1 MIDRYGRK
9 ISYLRV
15 SVTDRCNLRC
25 RYCMPED
32 GIELL
37 KHSDIMS
44 FEEITGLTRT
54 AVSMG
59 ITKVKLTGGEPL
71 VRKGIV
77 KLVESIGAIE
87 GIEDFGMTTN
97 GTLLAQYARD
107 LAEAGLKRVNIS
119 LDTINTDRYRELTR
133 YGCLDDVFKGIDA
146 AQKAG
151 LCPIKLNCVVGQFLD
166 ASDADDVK
174 EFGKSKNLEVRII
187 RQMCFETGYFLKV
200 EGGNGGDCPRCTR
213 LRLSSDGKIYPCL
226 FSDISFNV
234 RKLGARTAL
243 EQAAAHKP
251 EAGGPCA
258 NHLMH
263 RMGG

>member
-9 ISYLRV
+9 INYLRI

-25 RYCMPED
+25 RYCMPEE
-32 GIELL
+32 GIKLL

-44 FEEITGLTRT
+44 FEEIVELTKT
-54 AVSMG
+54 AVAMG

-71 VRKGIV
+71 VRKGIT
-77 KLVESIGAIE
+77 KLVESIAAIE

-97 GTLLAQYARD
+97 GTLLAQYAHD

-119 LDTINTDRYRELTR
+119 LDTINADRYKELTR
-133 YGCLDDVFKGIDA
+133 CGSLDDVFKGIEA

-151 LCPIKLNCVVGQFLD
+151 FNPIKLNCVVGKFSNTSGEQE
-166 ASDADDVK
+166 VK
-174 EFGKSKNLEVRII
+174 EFGKAKGLKVRII
-187 RQMCFETGYFLKV
+187 KQMCFETGYFSVV
-200 EGGNGGDCPRCTR
+200 EGGDGGDCPRCTR

-226 FSDISFNV
+226 FSDISFDV
-234 RKLGARTAL
+234 RRLGAKCAL
-243 EQAAAHKP
+243 EQAVIHKP
-251 EAGGPCA
+251 ESGGPCSR
-258 NHLMH
+258 NLMH